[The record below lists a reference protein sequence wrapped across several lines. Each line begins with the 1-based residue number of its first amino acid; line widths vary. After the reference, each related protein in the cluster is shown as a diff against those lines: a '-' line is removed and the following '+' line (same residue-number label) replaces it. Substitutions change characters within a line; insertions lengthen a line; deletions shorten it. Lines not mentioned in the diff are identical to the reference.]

1 MLTDLNFYAVALP
14 AVILTGLSKGGFSGV
29 SLAALPLMA
38 LVISPLQ
45 AAAIILPVLMAQDV
59 FTVWSYR
66 NSFDRKL
73 LAHLLPGAFL
83 GIALAWLAASSVSD
97 AYVRLAVGVIAVAF
111 CLDTWISRRKPGE
124 QRPHNRFAAAL
135 LGTTSGFTSFM
146 ANAGG
151 APFIAYA
158 LPRVAT
164 KELLAGSG
172 AIYFW
177 LVNIVK
183 LPPYLMLGQ
192 FTRESLWL
200 SATLLPVAIAANV
213 VGIWLVRRLS
223 PTAFFRIVLII
234 TFVIGL
240 KLIADFFGAGKL

>member
-1 MLTDLNFYAVALP
+1 MQSDLIFYAAALP
-14 AVILTGLSKGGFSGV
+14 AVILTGLSKGGFAGV
-29 SLAALPLMA
+29 SMAALPLMA
-38 LVISPLQ
+38 LVMAPLQ

-59 FTVWSYR
+59 VTVWNYR

-73 LAHLLPGAFL
+73 LAHLLPGAFV
-83 GIALAWLAASSVSD
+83 GIGLAWLTASFVTD

-111 CLDTWISRRKPGE
+111 CLDTWISRRKSGE
-124 QRPHNRFAAAL
+124 QRPHNPVSATL

-158 LPRVAT
+158 LPRAAT
-164 KELLAGSG
+164 KELLAGTG
-172 AIYFW
+172 GIYFC

-192 FTRESLWL
+192 FTRETLWL
-200 SATLLPVAIAANV
+200 SATLLPVAIAANLA
-213 VGIWLVRRLS
+213 GIWLVRRIS
-223 PTAFFRIVLII
+223 PSAFFRAILII

-240 KLIADFFGAGKL
+240 KLIADFFWPGQL

>member
-1 MLTDLNFYAVALP
+1 MLTDPAFYAVALP

-38 LVISPLQ
+38 LVISPIQ
-45 AAAIILPVLMAQDV
+45 AAAIMLPVLMVQDV
-59 FTVWSYR
+59 FTVWNYR
-66 NSFDRKL
+66 RSFDRVL
-73 LAHLLPGAFL
+73 LAHLLPGAL
-83 GIALAWLAASSVSD
+83 VGIALAWLTAASVSD

-111 CLDTWISRRKPGE
+111 CMDTRLSRRKPGE
-124 QRPHNRFAAAL
+124 QRPHNWGAAAL

-146 ANAGG
+146 VNAGG

-158 LPRVAT
+158 LPRVAS
-164 KELLAGSG
+164 KEQLAGSA
-172 AIYFW
+172 AIYFC

-192 FTRESLWL
+192 FSRESLL
-200 SATLLPVAIAANV
+200 ISMSLLPVAIAANIA
-213 VGIWLVRRLS
+213 GIWLVRRIS
-223 PTAFFRIVLII
+223 ATAFFRIMLLI

-240 KLIADFFGAGKL
+240 RLIAGFFGL